1 MTHEL
6 TKWIRR
12 HPISVILIL
21 VIWYLSLFTPPKTEL
36 ANVRFIDKWAH
47 LLMYGSLA
55 FVLWMEDWRVRKAS
69 PSMPRALALYIGPV
83 AMSGLIEL
91 AQAYCTTERRLAR
104 LGRQCHRSIGRHCP
118 QRHAHPENAQESI
131 ARRTLRLRTPI
142 LPAKVYTDKY
152 EGGNCSNGDRL

>member
-21 VIWYLSLFTPPKTEL
+21 VIWYLSLFTPPKTER

-91 AQAYCTTERRLAR
+91 AQAYCTTDRSGDWLDLAANA
-104 LGRQCHRSIGRHCP
+104 IGALAGIVLSGMLTRKM
-118 QRHAHPENAQESI
+118 RKKA
-131 ARRTLRLRTPI
+131 
-142 LPAKVYTDKY
+142 
-152 EGGNCSNGDRL
+152 

>member
-47 LLMYGSLA
+47 LLMYGSVA

-91 AQAYCTTERRLAR
+91 AQAYCTTDRSGDWLDLAANA
-104 LGRQCHRSIGRHCP
+104 IGALAGIVLSGMLTRKM
-118 QRHAHPENAQESI
+118 RKRA
-131 ARRTLRLRTPI
+131 
-142 LPAKVYTDKY
+142 
-152 EGGNCSNGDRL
+152 

>member
-91 AQAYCTTERRLAR
+91 AQAYCTTDRSGDWLDLAANA
-104 LGRQCHRSIGRHCP
+104 IGELAGIVLSGMLTRKM
-118 QRHAHPENAQESI
+118 RKKA
-131 ARRTLRLRTPI
+131 
-142 LPAKVYTDKY
+142 
-152 EGGNCSNGDRL
+152 

>member
-12 HPISVILIL
+12 HSISVILIL

-91 AQAYCTTERRLAR
+91 AQAYCTTDRSGDWLDLAANA
-104 LGRQCHRSIGRHCP
+104 IGALAGIVLSGMLTRKM
-118 QRHAHPENAQESI
+118 RKKA
-131 ARRTLRLRTPI
+131 
-142 LPAKVYTDKY
+142 
-152 EGGNCSNGDRL
+152 

>member
-36 ANVRFIDKWAH
+36 ANVRSIDKWAH

-91 AQAYCTTERRLAR
+91 AQAYCTTDRSGDWLDLAANA
-104 LGRQCHRSIGRHCP
+104 IGALAGIVLSGMLTRKM
-118 QRHAHPENAQESI
+118 RKKA
-131 ARRTLRLRTPI
+131 
-142 LPAKVYTDKY
+142 
-152 EGGNCSNGDRL
+152 

>member
-36 ANVRFIDKWAH
+36 AYVRFIDKWAH

-69 PSMPRALALYIGPV
+69 PSMPHALALYIGPV

-91 AQAYCTTERRLAR
+91 AQAYCTTDRSGDWLDLAANA
-104 LGRQCHRSIGRHCP
+104 IGALAGIVLSGMLTRKM
-118 QRHAHPENAQESI
+118 RKKA
-131 ARRTLRLRTPI
+131 
-142 LPAKVYTDKY
+142 
-152 EGGNCSNGDRL
+152 

>member
-47 LLMYGSLA
+47 LLMYGSLV

-91 AQAYCTTERRLAR
+91 AQAYCTTDRSGDWLDLA
-104 LGRQCHRSIGRHCP
+104 
-118 QRHAHPENAQESI
+118 ANAPMALAGIVLSGMLTRKMRKK
-131 ARRTLRLRTPI
+131 A
-142 LPAKVYTDKY
+142 
-152 EGGNCSNGDRL
+152 

>member
-12 HPISVILIL
+12 HLISVILIL

-91 AQAYCTTERRLAR
+91 AQAYCTTDRSGDWLDLAANA
-104 LGRQCHRSIGRHCP
+104 IGALAGIVLSGMLTRKM
-118 QRHAHPENAQESI
+118 RKKA
-131 ARRTLRLRTPI
+131 
-142 LPAKVYTDKY
+142 
-152 EGGNCSNGDRL
+152 

>member
-55 FVLWMEDWRVRKAS
+55 FVLWKEDWRVRKAS
-69 PSMPRALALYIGPV
+69 PSMPRALALKIGPV

-91 AQAYCTTERRLAR
+91 AQAYCTTDRSGDWLDLAANA
-104 LGRQCHRSIGRHCP
+104 IGALAGIVLSGMLTRKM
-118 QRHAHPENAQESI
+118 RKKA
-131 ARRTLRLRTPI
+131 
-142 LPAKVYTDKY
+142 
-152 EGGNCSNGDRL
+152 

>member
-91 AQAYCTTERRLAR
+91 AQAYCTTDRSGDWLDLAANA
-104 LGRQCHRSIGRHCP
+104 IGGLAGIVLSGMLTRKM
-118 QRHAHPENAQESI
+118 RKKA
-131 ARRTLRLRTPI
+131 
-142 LPAKVYTDKY
+142 
-152 EGGNCSNGDRL
+152 

>member
-55 FVLWMEDWRVRKAS
+55 FVLWMEAWRVRTAS

-91 AQAYCTTERRLAR
+91 AQAYCTTDRSGDWLDLAANA
-104 LGRQCHRSIGRHCP
+104 IGALAVIVLSCMLTRKM
-118 QRHAHPENAQESI
+118 RKKA
-131 ARRTLRLRTPI
+131 
-142 LPAKVYTDKY
+142 
-152 EGGNCSNGDRL
+152 

>member
-83 AMSGLIEL
+83 ATSGLIEL
-91 AQAYCTTERRLAR
+91 AQAYCTTDRSGDWLDLAANA
-104 LGRQCHRSIGRHCP
+104 IGALAGIVLSGMLTRKM
-118 QRHAHPENAQESI
+118 RKKA
-131 ARRTLRLRTPI
+131 
-142 LPAKVYTDKY
+142 
-152 EGGNCSNGDRL
+152 

>member
-91 AQAYCTTERRLAR
+91 AQAYCTTDRSGDWLDFAANAIGALAGIVLSGMLTR
-104 LGRQCHRSIGRHCP
+104 KMRKK
-118 QRHAHPENAQESI
+118 A
-131 ARRTLRLRTPI
+131 
-142 LPAKVYTDKY
+142 
-152 EGGNCSNGDRL
+152 

>member
-12 HPISVILIL
+12 HPSSVILIL

-91 AQAYCTTERRLAR
+91 AQAYCTTDRSGDWLDLAANA
-104 LGRQCHRSIGRHCP
+104 IGALAGIVLSGMLTRKM
-118 QRHAHPENAQESI
+118 RKKA
-131 ARRTLRLRTPI
+131 
-142 LPAKVYTDKY
+142 
-152 EGGNCSNGDRL
+152 

>member
-55 FVLWMEDWRVRKAS
+55 FVLWMEDWRARKAS

-91 AQAYCTTERRLAR
+91 AQAYCTTDRSGDWLDLAANA
-104 LGRQCHRSIGRHCP
+104 IGALAGIVLSGMLTRKM
-118 QRHAHPENAQESI
+118 RKKA
-131 ARRTLRLRTPI
+131 
-142 LPAKVYTDKY
+142 
-152 EGGNCSNGDRL
+152 

>member
-69 PSMPRALALYIGPV
+69 PSMPCALALSIGPV

-91 AQAYCTTERRLAR
+91 AQAYCPTDRSGDWLDLAANA
-104 LGRQCHRSIGRHCP
+104 IGALAGIVLSGMLTRKM
-118 QRHAHPENAQESI
+118 RKKA
-131 ARRTLRLRTPI
+131 
-142 LPAKVYTDKY
+142 
-152 EGGNCSNGDRL
+152 

>member
-91 AQAYCTTERRLAR
+91 TQAYCTTDRSGDWLDLAANA
-104 LGRQCHRSIGRHCP
+104 IGALAGIVLSGMLTRKM
-118 QRHAHPENAQESI
+118 RKKA
-131 ARRTLRLRTPI
+131 
-142 LPAKVYTDKY
+142 
-152 EGGNCSNGDRL
+152 

>member
-36 ANVRFIDKWAH
+36 ANVRFTDKWAN
-47 LLMYGSLA
+47 LLTYGSLE

-91 AQAYCTTERRLAR
+91 AQAYCTTDRSGDWLDLAANA
-104 LGRQCHRSIGRHCP
+104 IGALAGIVLSGMLTRKM
-118 QRHAHPENAQESI
+118 RKKA
-131 ARRTLRLRTPI
+131 
-142 LPAKVYTDKY
+142 
-152 EGGNCSNGDRL
+152 

>member
-69 PSMPRALALYIGPV
+69 PSMPRALGLYIGPV

-91 AQAYCTTERRLAR
+91 AQAYCTTDRSGDWLDLAANA
-104 LGRQCHRSIGRHCP
+104 IGALAGIVLSGMLTRKM
-118 QRHAHPENAQESI
+118 RKKA
-131 ARRTLRLRTPI
+131 
-142 LPAKVYTDKY
+142 
-152 EGGNCSNGDRL
+152 

>member
-91 AQAYCTTERRLAR
+91 AQAYCTTDRSGDWLDLA
-104 LGRQCHRSIGRHCP
+104 
-118 QRHAHPENAQESI
+118 ANAPMALAGIVLSGMLTRKMRKK
-131 ARRTLRLRTPI
+131 A
-142 LPAKVYTDKY
+142 
-152 EGGNCSNGDRL
+152 

>member
-1 MTHEL
+1 MTREL

-91 AQAYCTTERRLAR
+91 AQAYCTTDRSGDWLDLAANA
-104 LGRQCHRSIGRHCP
+104 IGALAGIVLSGMLTRKM
-118 QRHAHPENAQESI
+118 RKKA
-131 ARRTLRLRTPI
+131 
-142 LPAKVYTDKY
+142 
-152 EGGNCSNGDRL
+152 

>member
-21 VIWYLSLFTPPKTEL
+21 VIWYLSLFTPPKPEL
-36 ANVRFIDKWAH
+36 ANVRVIDKWAH

-91 AQAYCTTERRLAR
+91 AQAYCTTDRSGDWLDLAANA
-104 LGRQCHRSIGRHCP
+104 IGALAGIVLSGMLTRKM
-118 QRHAHPENAQESI
+118 RKKA
-131 ARRTLRLRTPI
+131 
-142 LPAKVYTDKY
+142 
-152 EGGNCSNGDRL
+152 

>member
-36 ANVRFIDKWAH
+36 ANVRVIDTGAH

-91 AQAYCTTERRLAR
+91 AQAYCTTDRSGDWLDLAANA
-104 LGRQCHRSIGRHCP
+104 IGALAGIVLSGMLTRKM
-118 QRHAHPENAQESI
+118 RKKA
-131 ARRTLRLRTPI
+131 
-142 LPAKVYTDKY
+142 
-152 EGGNCSNGDRL
+152 

>member
-91 AQAYCTTERRLAR
+91 AQAYCTTDRSGDWLDWAANAIGALAGIVLSGMLTR
-104 LGRQCHRSIGRHCP
+104 KMRKK
-118 QRHAHPENAQESI
+118 A
-131 ARRTLRLRTPI
+131 
-142 LPAKVYTDKY
+142 
-152 EGGNCSNGDRL
+152 

>member
-91 AQAYCTTERRLAR
+91 AQAYCTTDRSGDWLDLAANA
-104 LGRQCHRSIGRHCP
+104 IGALAGSVLSGMLTRKK
-118 QRHAHPENAQESI
+118 RKKA
-131 ARRTLRLRTPI
+131 
-142 LPAKVYTDKY
+142 
-152 EGGNCSNGDRL
+152 

>member
-91 AQAYCTTERRLAR
+91 AQAYCTTDRSGDWLDLAANA
-104 LGRQCHRSIGRHCP
+104 IGASAGIVLSGMLTRKM
-118 QRHAHPENAQESI
+118 RKKA
-131 ARRTLRLRTPI
+131 
-142 LPAKVYTDKY
+142 
-152 EGGNCSNGDRL
+152 

>member
-91 AQAYCTTERRLAR
+91 AQAYCTTD
-104 LGRQCHRSIGRHCP
+104 RSGDW
-118 QRHAHPENAQESI
+118 
-131 ARRTLRLRTPI
+131 LD
-142 LPAKVYTDKY
+142 LPANAIGALAGIVLSGMLTRKMRKKA
-152 EGGNCSNGDRL
+152 

>member
-12 HPISVILIL
+12 HPTSVILIL
-21 VIWYLSLFTPPKTEL
+21 VTWYLSLFTPPKTEL

-91 AQAYCTTERRLAR
+91 AQAYCTTDRSGDWLDLAANA
-104 LGRQCHRSIGRHCP
+104 IGALAGIVLSGMLTRKM
-118 QRHAHPENAQESI
+118 RKKA
-131 ARRTLRLRTPI
+131 
-142 LPAKVYTDKY
+142 
-152 EGGNCSNGDRL
+152 

>member
-47 LLMYGSLA
+47 LLMYGSLV

-69 PSMPRALALYIGPV
+69 PSMPCALALYIGPV

-91 AQAYCTTERRLAR
+91 AQAYCTTDRSGDWLDLAANA
-104 LGRQCHRSIGRHCP
+104 IGALAGIVLSGMLTRKM
-118 QRHAHPENAQESI
+118 RKKA
-131 ARRTLRLRTPI
+131 
-142 LPAKVYTDKY
+142 
-152 EGGNCSNGDRL
+152 

>member
-91 AQAYCTTERRLAR
+91 AQAYCTTDRSGDWLDLAANA
-104 LGRQCHRSIGRHCP
+104 IG
-118 QRHAHPENAQESI
+118 ALAGI
-131 ARRTLRLRTPI
+131 I
-142 LPAKVYTDKY
+142 LSGMLTRKMRKKA
-152 EGGNCSNGDRL
+152 

>member
-91 AQAYCTTERRLAR
+91 AQAYCTTDRSGDWLDLA
-104 LGRQCHRSIGRHCP
+104 
-118 QRHAHPENAQESI
+118 ANAIEALAGIVLSGMLTRKMRKK
-131 ARRTLRLRTPI
+131 A
-142 LPAKVYTDKY
+142 
-152 EGGNCSNGDRL
+152 

>member
-55 FVLWMEDWRVRKAS
+55 FVLWMEDWRVRKATC
-69 PSMPRALALYIGPV
+69 PCPLYRTGSHERTHRIGTSLLHHRP
-83 AMSGLIEL
+83 
-91 AQAYCTTERRLAR
+91 ERRLAR

-131 ARRTLRLRTPI
+131 ARRTLRLPTPI

-152 EGGNCSNGDRL
+152 EGGNCCNGDRL

>member
-69 PSMPRALALYIGPV
+69 PSMPRTLALYIGPV

-91 AQAYCTTERRLAR
+91 AQAYCTTDRSGDWLDLAANA
-104 LGRQCHRSIGRHCP
+104 IGALAGIVLSGMLTRKM
-118 QRHAHPENAQESI
+118 RKKA
-131 ARRTLRLRTPI
+131 
-142 LPAKVYTDKY
+142 
-152 EGGNCSNGDRL
+152 

>member
-69 PSMPRALALYIGPV
+69 PSMARALALYIGPV

-91 AQAYCTTERRLAR
+91 AQAYCTTDRSGDWLDLAANA
-104 LGRQCHRSIGRHCP
+104 IGALAGIVLSGMLTRKM
-118 QRHAHPENAQESI
+118 RKKA
-131 ARRTLRLRTPI
+131 
-142 LPAKVYTDKY
+142 
-152 EGGNCSNGDRL
+152 

>member
-69 PSMPRALALYIGPV
+69 PSMPRARALSIGPV

-91 AQAYCTTERRLAR
+91 AQAYCTTDRSGDWLDLAANA
-104 LGRQCHRSIGRHCP
+104 IGALAGIVLSGMLTRKM
-118 QRHAHPENAQESI
+118 RKKA
-131 ARRTLRLRTPI
+131 
-142 LPAKVYTDKY
+142 
-152 EGGNCSNGDRL
+152 

>member
-69 PSMPRALALYIGPV
+69 HSMPRALALYIGPV

-91 AQAYCTTERRLAR
+91 AQAYCTTDRSGDWLDLAANA
-104 LGRQCHRSIGRHCP
+104 IGALAGIVLSGMLTRKM
-118 QRHAHPENAQESI
+118 RKKA
-131 ARRTLRLRTPI
+131 
-142 LPAKVYTDKY
+142 
-152 EGGNCSNGDRL
+152 

>member
-47 LLMYGSLA
+47 LVMYGSLA

-91 AQAYCTTERRLAR
+91 AQAYCTTDRSGDWLDLAANA
-104 LGRQCHRSIGRHCP
+104 IGALAGIVLSGMLTRKM
-118 QRHAHPENAQESI
+118 RKKA
-131 ARRTLRLRTPI
+131 
-142 LPAKVYTDKY
+142 
-152 EGGNCSNGDRL
+152 

>member
-55 FVLWMEDWRVRKAS
+55 FVFWMEDWRVRKAS

-91 AQAYCTTERRLAR
+91 AQAYCTTDRSGDWLDLAANA
-104 LGRQCHRSIGRHCP
+104 IGALAGIVLSGMLTRKM
-118 QRHAHPENAQESI
+118 RKKA
-131 ARRTLRLRTPI
+131 
-142 LPAKVYTDKY
+142 
-152 EGGNCSNGDRL
+152 